1 MPTVDLYNQEE
12 AKGKLDLN
20 KHLIKQSTATF
31 FLRASGNELNAF
43 NIFDND
49 ILIVDKSCIPNNNN
63 LVVATI
69 NEELVI
75 RRFVTKGK
83 EAVLLT
89 PNNNKEKS
97 FNDDEGSSIIWG
109 VVALLNEYYM
119 SKKNNYIK
127 KRMQDL
133 LDDRN
138 WTQKDLARETSLTH
152 IHVNN
157 IYNGKS
163 KKEADIIK
171 IAHIFG
177 VEPDFLLNECTNH
190 FPDSKRRLIETK
202 LFSHITRIIDKLIS
216 NENIA
221 MPESTFS
228 TISDVTYK
236 CFKYRADYTDNDIH
250 NFVCGIVFFCLE
262 NKIALSKNT

>member
-1 MPTVDLYNQEE
+1 MPTIDLYNQEE

-83 EAVLLT
+83 EAILLT

-109 VVALLNEYYM
+109 V
-119 SKKNNYIK
+119 I
-127 KRMQDL
+127 
-133 LDDRN
+133 
-138 WTQKDLARETSLTH
+138 TSI
-152 IHVNN
+152 IHKMV
-157 IYNGKS
+157 
-163 KKEADIIK
+163 
-171 IAHIFG
+171 
-177 VEPDFLLNECTNH
+177 
-190 FPDSKRRLIETK
+190 
-202 LFSHITRIIDKLIS
+202 
-216 NENIA
+216 
-221 MPESTFS
+221 
-228 TISDVTYK
+228 
-236 CFKYRADYTDNDIH
+236 
-250 NFVCGIVFFCLE
+250 
-262 NKIALSKNT
+262 